1 MLENEW
7 ASIFGKSM
15 NVLLAYSDLGIRKH
29 TNIRHDT
36 TLTLGLATYI
46 ILVPF
51 FCVSDEQSDVKMD
64 FFVCANFVQVFTV
77 SRDHNQRSS
86 HKYQRCNVPSVFR

>member
-29 TNIRHDT
+29 RNIRHDT
-36 TLTLGLATYI
+36 TLTLGLAIYI
-46 ILVPF
+46 YIYNFCTF
-51 FCVSDEQSDVKMD
+51 FCVSDEQCDVEMD
-64 FFVCANFVQVFTV
+64 LCVCVLSTLQ
-77 SRDHNQRSS
+77 
-86 HKYQRCNVPSVFR
+86 CLSVFR